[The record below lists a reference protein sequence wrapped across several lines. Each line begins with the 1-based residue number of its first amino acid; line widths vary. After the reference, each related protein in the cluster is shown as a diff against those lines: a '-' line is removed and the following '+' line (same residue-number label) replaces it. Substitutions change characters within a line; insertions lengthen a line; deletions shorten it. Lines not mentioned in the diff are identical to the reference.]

1 MSMVMTAAPAVEPV
15 TLAQAKAHLRVDDA
29 SEDAYI
35 SSLIVTSRL
44 QIEAAL
50 GLALITQSWRWTID
64 DWPACAALE
73 LPIRPVQQ
81 IGSIEVTHATGVAT
95 TVPPAS
101 YRLDG
106 HGSPPR
112 IVLTT
117 LPPPMPDLPADGIAI
132 SMITGF
138 GAAAAD
144 VPEPIRHAV
153 LLLVAHWFENREP
166 PEAGQRPAGIPD
178 AVNSLLMPYRVVRL

>member
-15 TLAQAKAHLRVDDA
+15 TLAQAKAHLRVDDTA
-29 SEDAYI
+29 EDAYI

-64 DWPACAALE
+64 DWPGSSALD

-81 IGSIEVTHATGVAT
+81 ITSIQVVHAIGAAT
-95 TVPPAS
+95 TVSAS
-101 YRLDG
+101 SYQLDG
-106 HGSPPR
+106 RGSPPR

-117 LPPPMPDLPADGIAI
+117 LSPPIPDQPAEGIAI
-132 SMITGF
+132 SMVAGF
-138 GAAAAD
+138 GPLATD
-144 VPEPIRHAV
+144 VPEPIRHAL
-153 LLLVAHWFENREP
+153 LLLVAHWFERRQAIADE
-166 PEAGQRPAGIPD
+166 QHPAGIPV
-178 AVNSLLMPYRVVRL
+178 AVNSLLTPYRLVRL